1 MRTLVAALVALVLT
15 APAVTAAPSSASL
28 LSSQSAAEPARLFA
42 GGGTQLSSG
51 VFFPGTA
58 IANDDGSLTGEP
70 YVVPAGS
77 DILLTNV
84 DHFVVSGG
92 AHGIKSFKKVKRA
105 GRRVPLFASKLVAG
119 PGEALMVTSHVKPGT
134 YSFYCPIHPGML
146 GQLTFE

>member
-1 MRTLVAALVALVLT
+1 MRRLVAGLVALVLT
-15 APAVTAAPSSASL
+15 APAVGAAPSSAPL
-28 LSSQSAAEPARLFA
+28 LASGSAAEAVRVFA

-51 VFFPGTA
+51 IFFPGTA
-58 IANDDGSLTGEP
+58 VANNDGSFTGEP

-92 AHGIKSFKKVKRA
+92 AHGMKSFKRVKRG
-105 GRRVPLFASKLVAG
+105 GRLVPLFASKMIPG
-119 PGEALMVTSHVKPGT
+119 PGETLMITSHVKPGT
-134 YSFYCPIHPGML
+134 YAYYCPIHPGML